1 MELIISPAAASE
13 LVERQPRQDAKSAK
27 KKQWDGKWAPC
38 YNSSHEAVMPTKA
51 KQFTIPRKRIADF
64 CKRWNVSE
72 FAIFGSALR
81 ADFRPDSDIDVL
93 VSFAPGAEV
102 SLFDM
107 VHMQD
112 ELKQIFNR
120 EVDLISKRGVETS
133 RNYLRRKAILESAQ
147 VIHVT

>member
-1 MELIISPAAASE
+1 M
-13 LVERQPRQDAKSAK
+13 
-27 KKQWDGKWAPC
+27 
-38 YNSSHEAVMPTKA
+38 MPTKT
-51 KQFTIPRKRIADF
+51 KRFTIPRKRIADF

-93 VSFAPGAEV
+93 VSFAPGAGV

-112 ELKQIFNR
+112 ELKQIFGR

-147 VIHVT
+147 VIHVA

>member
-1 MELIISPAAASE
+1 
-13 LVERQPRQDAKSAK
+13 
-27 KKQWDGKWAPC
+27 
-38 YNSSHEAVMPTKA
+38 MPTKT
-51 KQFTIPRKRIADF
+51 KRFTIPRKRIADF

-81 ADFRPDSDIDVL
+81 TDFRPDSDVDVL
-93 VSFAPGAEV
+93 VSFAPGAGV

-112 ELKQIFNR
+112 ELKQIFKR

-147 VIHVT
+147 VIHVA

>member
-1 MELIISPAAASE
+1 
-13 LVERQPRQDAKSAK
+13 VEKIKIKVP
-27 KKQWDGKWAPC
+27 
-38 YNSSHEAVMPTKA
+38 KA
-51 KQFTIPRKRIADF
+51 RIAEF

-93 VSFAPGAEV
+93 VSFVQGAKV

-107 VHMQD
+107 VLMQE
-112 ELKQIFNR
+112 ELKQIFGR
-120 EVDLISKRGVETS
+120 DVDLVSKRGVEHS

-147 VIHVT
+147 VIHVAR